1 MTFGWCN
8 FSYQLQVK
16 FGCRNY
22 LCYHWVTK
30 LINETYWPSSLI
42 SYNDQWLCAAL
53 IHVSYNNQSWFVL
66 FWCFLRETVL
76 IIKLFH
82 LKAKMTHDF
91 RWEQPNE
98 AEARPFQNITT
109 DFDHSLAYQNNEA
122 FYMVLQSSIL
132 ANLVT
137 YFKVQIWQT

>member
-1 MTFGWCN
+1 MTFGWWN
-8 FSYQLQVK
+8 FSPIN
-16 FGCRNY
+16 F
-22 LCYHWVTK
+22 K
-30 LINETYWPSSLI
+30 LDLAAEISYVIIEWPSLYMKHIGHHHSFPTMI
-42 SYNDQWLCAAL
+42 NDCVQHSSMCPTITNLDLYSFGDFCARL
-53 IHVSYNNQSWFVL
+53 
-66 FWCFLRETVL
+66 L

-82 LKAKMTHDF
+82 LKAKMKHDF
-91 RWEQPNE
+91 RWEKLNE

>member
-1 MTFGWCN
+1 MKRTMINDCVQHSSMCPTITNLDLYSFG
-8 FSYQLQVK
+8 V
-16 FGCRNY
+16 
-22 LCYHWVTK
+22 
-30 LINETYWPSSLI
+30 
-42 SYNDQWLCAAL
+42 
-53 IHVSYNNQSWFVL
+53 
-66 FWCFLRETVL
+66 FLRETVL

-91 RWEQPNE
+91 RWEWPNE